1 MIPYYSFSNFHAV
14 CLFLVISIVWCFNEH
29 CTDDSSCSTSG
40 LKCRLNHCLCPSDA
54 FWAGY
59 TKNCIPCPTGW
70 INLYIFCIYHK
81 TAITHWLDAVSEC
94 REMNSTSQLL
104 EINNLNEFYFIQ
116 KSIKNILPDN
126 QMKIEVNNNK
136 KELFSS
142 ATAFIGSV
150 GRGSST
156 DKWAYQFGN
165 NSGNSYTSTSPMWC
179 KEKQWGSIIIPA
191 EPSFEHDDGLNITFQ
206 ALKRWNDST
215 DACLVSLLE
224 TSKQSFL
231 CEIVGDPAR
240 FYDQTILSFL
250 FATIKRTLITTTIK
264 KNLITDN
271 QSFVTSQQ
279 LSTSALNNTA
289 PSKLNITT
297 GATALNRKQLLFII
311 IVIAG
316 IFMVIIVIIIVSN
329 MKFKKKDSS
338 KSLKSNKRKSVSRSN
353 SDKKTGEDL
362 QSNSSS
368 VDSPLSNEAT
378 TIKKPM
384 QLQRISTDKQYSP
397 SNSSRSINTD
407 KVALWD
413 VMESSLVSSTSH
425 EATKHSSPYK
435 IIQR

>member
-1 MIPYYSFSNFHAV
+1 MIPYYSFSNLRVV
-14 CLFLVISIVWCFNEH
+14 CLFLIISIVRCFNEP
-29 CTDDSSCSTSG
+29 CIDDSSCSTSG
-40 LKCRLNHCLCPSDA
+40 FQCRLNHCLCPSDE

-70 INLYIFCIYHK
+70 INLYIFCIYYK
-81 TAITHWLDAVSEC
+81 TEITHWLDAVNQC

-126 QMKIEVNNNK
+126 QMKIEVKNS

-179 KEKQWGSIIIPA
+179 KEKQWGPIIIPA
-191 EPSFEHDDGLNITFQ
+191 EPSFEHDDGLKITFQ

-215 DACLVSLLE
+215 DACLVSLLG
-224 TSKQSFL
+224 TSEQSFL

-240 FYDQTILSFL
+240 FHDQTILSFL
-250 FATIKRTLITTTIK
+250 FTIIRSTIITTTIK
-264 KNLITDN
+264 QNLVTDN

-279 LSTSALNNTA
+279 LSTSALNNTT
-289 PSKLNITT
+289 PSKLDITT
-297 GATALNRKQLLFII
+297 GATALNDKQLLFII

-316 IFMVIIVIIIVSN
+316 IFIVLIVFIIASN
-329 MKFKKKDSS
+329 LKSRKKDSS
-338 KSLKSNKRKSVSRSN
+338 KSLKSNRRKSVSRSK
-353 SDKKTGEDL
+353 SDKKTVEDL
-362 QSNSSS
+362 QSNRSS
-368 VDSPLSNEAT
+368 VDSPLSNDA
-378 TIKKPM
+378 TIKKSM
-384 QLQRISTDKQYSP
+384 QLQR
-397 SNSSRSINTD
+397 
-407 KVALWD
+407 
-413 VMESSLVSSTSH
+413 
-425 EATKHSSPYK
+425 
-435 IIQR
+435 